1 MTKGKIIGMASF
13 EYDVKD
19 KNNNNMKTG
28 ERRKL
33 GKVFVQYSDDY
44 VEGLACAECIVNADK
59 YATMKLGQ
67 EVFCAKFKNKLEIA
81 D

>member
-1 MTKGKIIGMASF
+1 MTKGKIIGMTSF

-19 KNNNNMKTG
+19 NNKMKTG

-33 GKVFVQYSDDY
+33 GKVFVQYTDEF
-44 VEGLACAECIVNADK
+44 VEGLACAECIVNSDK
-59 YATMKLGQ
+59 YDKMKVGQ
-67 EVFCAKFKNKLEIA
+67 EVYCAKFKNKLEIA